1 MTEALHSKVR
11 WRAVRLHLAGLIWV
25 PIYFATYEPISLIT
39 SQIWHAIYGTRPSQG
54 APGVGEWATA
64 FISYFVTIPTVS
76 IGLAIVSLLL
86 IWKVPHDG
94 HFFVDLA
101 GKSTINLLL
110 SINLYSLI
118 ILILGII
125 IPIMGWFGLLHVLG
139 LFLLFGH
146 IVLTSWGAMSAWKG
160 QVYVPP
166 LTIKFF
172 R

>member
-1 MTEALHSKVR
+1 MAQLLDSKVR
-11 WRAVRLHLAGLIWV
+11 RRAVSLHLAGLIWIPSYLVTYV
-25 PIYFATYEPISLIT
+25 PISSIT

-64 FISYFVTIPTVS
+64 FISAFVTVPTVS

-94 HFFVDLA
+94 HLFVDLA

-110 SINLYSLI
+110 SINLYYLI
-118 ILILGII
+118 IFVLVPI
-125 IPIMGWFGLLHVLG
+125 IPIMAWLGLFHVLG
-139 LFLLFGH
+139 LFLLCWH
-146 IVLTSWGAMSAWKG
+146 IALTDWGATSAWKG

>member
-1 MTEALHSKVR
+1 MTEVLHSKVR
-11 WRAVRLHLAGLIWV
+11 WRAVRLHLAGLIWIPSYLV
-25 PIYFATYEPISLIT
+25 TYEPISSIT
-39 SQIWHAIYGTRPSQG
+39 SQIWHAIYGISPSRG
-54 APGVGEWATA
+54 ALGVGEWATA
-64 FISYFVTIPTVS
+64 FISVFVTIPTVS

-94 HFFVDLA
+94 HLFIDLA

-110 SINLYSLI
+110 SINLYYLI
-118 ILILGII
+118 IFVLATI
-125 IPIMGWFGLLHVLG
+125 IPIMAWLGLFHVLG
-139 LFLLFGH
+139 LLLSFGH
-146 IVLTSWGAMSAWKG
+146 IVLTMWGASSAWKG

>member
-1 MTEALHSKVR
+1 MTEVLHSKVR

-94 HFFVDLA
+94 HLFVDLA

-118 ILILGII
+118 ILMLGIVV
-125 IPIMGWFGLLHVLG
+125 PIMAWLGLLHVLG
-139 LFLLFGH
+139 LLLSFGH
-146 IVLTSWGAMSAWKG
+146 IALTSWGAISAWKG

>member
-1 MTEALHSKVR
+1 MTEVLHSKVR
-11 WRAVRLHLAGLIWV
+11 WRAVRLHLAGLIWIPSYLV
-25 PIYFATYEPISLIT
+25 TYEPISSIT
-39 SQIWHAIYGTRPSQG
+39 SQIWHAIYGTSPSRG

-64 FISYFVTIPTVS
+64 FISVFVTIPTVS

-94 HFFVDLA
+94 HLFIDIA

-110 SINLYSLI
+110 SINLYYLI
-118 ILILGII
+118 IFVLVPI
-125 IPIMGWFGLLHVLG
+125 IPIMAWLGLFHVLG
-139 LFLLFGH
+139 LFLSFEH
-146 IVLTSWGAMSAWKG
+146 IVLTSWGAISAWNG